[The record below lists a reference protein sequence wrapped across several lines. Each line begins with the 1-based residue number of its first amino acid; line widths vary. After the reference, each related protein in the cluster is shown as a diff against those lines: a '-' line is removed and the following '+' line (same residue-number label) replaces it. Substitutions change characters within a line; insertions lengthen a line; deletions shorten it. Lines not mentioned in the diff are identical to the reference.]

1 MPSAIRSVL
10 IVGAA
15 ISLVAGMPAIAGS
28 ADDVK
33 QEAGEALD
41 AMKDFTVEQK
51 DKAMAQ
57 GREMLDSVDRQI
69 EKLDRK
75 ISDTA
80 QDVSA
85 ETREDWRR
93 QKARLIEMRE
103 EAADRLD
110 RLGESTS
117 EAWGDI
123 KDGFAEAFGTLSDAV
138 SDAVDEAGS

>member
-1 MPSAIRSVL
+1 MPSVVRRVL

-15 ISLVAGMPAIAGS
+15 IFPLAGMPAMAGS
-28 ADDVK
+28 ADEVK
-33 QEAGEALD
+33 REAGEALE
-41 AMKDFTVEQK
+41 AMKEFTVEQK
-51 DKAMAQ
+51 DKAVAQ

-69 EKLDRK
+69 ETLDRK
-75 ISDTA
+75 ISETA

-85 ETREDWRR
+85 GTREDWRR
-93 QKARLIEMRE
+93 QKARLVELRA

-110 RLGESTS
+110 RLGESTG

-123 KDGFAEAFGTLSDAV
+123 KDGFSEAFGALSDAV

>member
-1 MPSAIRSVL
+1 MLSAIRSVL
-10 IVGAA
+10 IAGAA
-15 ISLVAGMPAIAGS
+15 IFPLAGMPAMAGS

-51 DKAMAQ
+51 DKALAQ

-123 KDGFAEAFGTLSDAV
+123 KDGFAEAFGALSDAV

>member
-1 MPSAIRSVL
+1 MLSAIRSVL
-10 IVGAA
+10 IAGAA
-15 ISLVAGMPAIAGS
+15 IFPLAGMPAMAGS

-51 DKAMAQ
+51 DKALAQ
-57 GREMLDSVDRQI
+57 GREMLDGVDRQI

-75 ISDTA
+75 ISETA

-85 ETREDWRR
+85 ETREDGRR
-93 QKARLIEMRE
+93 QKARLIEMRA

-110 RLGESTS
+110 RLGESTG